1 MIGVPA
7 DIASWFVDGAVDGVV
22 PAPTVAVR
30 VMHAAVAQASSP
42 SPPTSTSPL
51 APAWLVLPMAV
62 VTLLVLAAHM
72 HAMHAPTTPVP
83 RARRTIRSI
92 NAGLMLVTVPVLAYA
107 FGIATP
113 AKAHAFALAWSGA
126 IVMLCLVIL
135 VALADVFNTWRMHAS
150 ERAQLR
156 DQIRG
161 LRTALH
167 RELERRKR
175 RPDEG
180 NSGGGPSQEPPPQRD
195 GSD

>member
-1 MIGVPA
+1 MIALASTLLADGCTEPCVGVLAGP
-7 DIASWFVDGAVDGVV
+7 D
-22 PAPTVAVR
+22 
-30 VMHAAVAQASSP
+30 AALRLLQAFVAQ
-42 SPPTSTSPL
+42 SPPAAPSTSPL

-62 VTLLVLAAHM
+62 ITLLVLAAHM

-113 AKAHAFALAWSGA
+113 AKAHAFALAWTGA

-161 LRTALH
+161 LRSALH
-167 RELERRKR
+167 RELERRKSA
-175 RPDEG
+175 PEST
-180 NSGGGPSQEPPPQRD
+180 SGGGPSQEPPPTRD
-195 GSD
+195 GSE